1 MRKTFS
7 DIEQDFY
14 NAIKK
19 TTLAHEV
26 SGAVYKYGI
35 RPKGSKKEDVIV
47 KVAALTAKQMQEG
60 TVSIMVYLQPQSV
73 HTDGWIVPDKRR
85 IALIERLV
93 DKLPDE
99 LLKLLPEYNGIRLF
113 DAVGNYAEPDTEEFF
128 VSVKIKFDYLTT

>member
-19 TTLAHEV
+19 TTLAREV

-60 TVSIMVYLQPQSV
+60 TVSVMVYLQPLSKDK
-73 HTDGWIVPDKRR
+73 DGWIVPDKRR

-93 DKLPDE
+93 DNLPEE
-99 LLKLLPEYNGIRLF
+99 LLALLPEYNGIRLF